1 MNNENENEYEQIL
14 TSALQK
20 LVEEEKLS
28 LISYLEKLI
37 SEQAS
42 Q

>member
-20 LVEEEKLS
+20 LAEEEKLS